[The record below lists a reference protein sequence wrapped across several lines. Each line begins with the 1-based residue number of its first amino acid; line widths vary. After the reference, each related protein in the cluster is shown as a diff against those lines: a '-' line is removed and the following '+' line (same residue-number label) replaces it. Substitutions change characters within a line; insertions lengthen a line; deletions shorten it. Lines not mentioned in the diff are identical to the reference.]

1 MSPHKRFLEGPVERR
16 PELLSQY
23 CDDVYPTLDTPPG
36 PRSPGSHV
44 QLVYIIGVPE
54 RSALTTQDEEKSPSR
69 LFPEALLSG
78 CGGRPG
84 WALEPR
90 TGAVCPVRRDDQPPS
105 SGNSLVSLVPRF
117 PLRILQPVDP
127 RGWRNPLASQEPL
140 DAHHSVPPHRDYLRS
155 DRRRRIRGRT
165 TRSCPREH
173 PRHVDFQPGS
183 RHDRQD

>member
-1 MSPHKRFLEGPVERR
+1 MSPHKRFVGGPVERR

-23 CDDVYPTLDTPPG
+23 CDEMSHSTMETLPG
-36 PRSPGSHV
+36 HWSPGSHV
-44 QLVYIIGVPE
+44 LHVSNLGVRN
-54 RSALTTQDEEKSPSR
+54 RSARPTKDEENSPSR

-155 DRRRRIRGRT
+155 DRRRR
-165 TRSCPREH
+165 
-173 PRHVDFQPGS
+173 
-183 RHDRQD
+183 